1 MSFVTELMSRIK
13 APTPKWFKNI
23 AWTCSMIT
31 IVCGSLWLA
40 QETGQICISASVFNI
55 LKIVTV
61 AAGAVAGVSMTAND
75 KK

>member
-1 MSFVTELMSRIK
+1 MSFVTELISRVK
-13 APTPKWFKNI
+13 GPTPKWFKNI
-23 AWTCSMIT
+23 AWICSMIAV
-31 IVCGSLWLA
+31 VCGSLWLA
-40 QETGQICISASVFNI
+40 QETNQICISAPVFNI